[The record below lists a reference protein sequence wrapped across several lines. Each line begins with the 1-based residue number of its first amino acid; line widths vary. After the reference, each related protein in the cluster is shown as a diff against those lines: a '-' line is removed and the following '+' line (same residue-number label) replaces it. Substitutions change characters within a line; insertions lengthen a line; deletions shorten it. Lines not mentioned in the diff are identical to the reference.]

1 MRKQKDL
8 PRAVVGEECAYESG
22 DYGAVELAVDETGLW
37 ASYCQ
42 NDTHG
47 NIVLSRL
54 DLYSLEPR
62 RTYHST
68 LHRNWLLNSFVACGV
83 YYGIRR
89 YERENQLV
97 IKVRDIYPSV
107 REILTPFF

>member
-1 MRKQKDL
+1 MGTWWINFYL
-8 PRAVVGEECAYESG
+8 SGE
-22 DYGAVELAVDETGLW
+22 YGAVELGLDESGLW
-37 ASYCQ
+37 ASFCQ

-68 LHRNWLLNSFVACGV
+68 LHRNWLYNSFVACGV
-83 YYGIRR
+83 YYGIRH
-89 YERENQLV
+89 YEKGNQLIVKV
-97 IKVRDIYPSV
+97 IRLESNQLNFLSPISDP
-107 REILTPFF
+107 

>member
-22 DYGAVELAVDETGLW
+22 EYGAVELGLDESGLW
-37 ASYCQ
+37 ASYNTICQ

-68 LHRNWLLNSFVACGV
+68 LHRNWLYNSFVACGV
-83 YYGIRR
+83 YYGIRH
-89 YERENQLV
+89 YEKGNQLV
-97 IKVRDIYPSV
+97 IKVNV
-107 REILTPFF
+107 